1 MSQKPKNNEP
11 DPFFGLKLIAYYR
24 TGLPVNDDDI
34 DEEAM
39 VQFAKW
45 QICKIK
51 SVLWNDPVWNEYTS
65 PEILIE
71 FFAIKF
77 DENEELRKKFE
88 AGIVTTK
95 KSDTDWMERRM
106 AKLLKEKEEKQG
118 KIKVEGPEKPKETP
132 VVEFTPAP
140 VEDFEDKF

>member
-1 MSQKPKNNEP
+1 MTKTKEL

-24 TGLPVNDDDI
+24 TGLPVNEDDI
-34 DEEAM
+34 DEEAY

-51 SVLWNDPVWNEYTS
+51 SVLWNDPVWDEYTN

-88 AGIVTTK
+88 TGLVTTK
-95 KSDTDWMERRM
+95 QSDVDWMLKME
-106 AKLLKEKEEKQG
+106 AKLLKEKQG
-118 KIKVEGPEKPKETP
+118 KIKEAGSEKPKESP
-132 VVEFTPAP
+132 KVEFEPAP